1 MDDSDIN
8 KEFSRNPTLDDLV
21 ELCKHLNE
29 INAEYVVIGG
39 FALIHYG
46 FIRGTADIDLLVNNS
61 EENISKIRKA
71 LLYLPDK
78 AAKELSLTD
87 IKEYHVVRIADEI
100 VIDLLEKACGVS
112 FEDAKKHIVYETI
125 KNIPIPYLDVELL
138 IQTKQSIRPKDVI
151 DRQYLEQ
158 LLNSLKKKS

>member
-61 EENISKIRKA
+61 EENISKIRTA